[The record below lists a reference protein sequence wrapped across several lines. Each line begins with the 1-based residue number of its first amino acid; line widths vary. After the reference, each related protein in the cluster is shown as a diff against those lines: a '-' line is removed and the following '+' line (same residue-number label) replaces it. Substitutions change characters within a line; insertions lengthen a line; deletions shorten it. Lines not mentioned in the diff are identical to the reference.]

1 LPFVVLLLSVKQES
15 EHSPDEK
22 VIGCHSMLERV
33 IRKEIDGGVSYGGF
47 SVNAN
52 FEVCCIPGY

>member
-1 LPFVVLLLSVKQES
+1 MLLLSVKRES

-22 VIGCHSMLERV
+22 VIGCHFMFERV
-33 IRKEIDGGVSYGGF
+33 IRKDCGVDCGGF

-52 FEVCCIPGY
+52 FEVRCVPGY